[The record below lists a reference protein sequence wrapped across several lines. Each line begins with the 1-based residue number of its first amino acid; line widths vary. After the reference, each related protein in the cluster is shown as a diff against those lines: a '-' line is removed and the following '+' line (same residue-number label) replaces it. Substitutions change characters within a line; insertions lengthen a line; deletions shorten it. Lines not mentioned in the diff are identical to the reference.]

1 MNRKLYK
8 SAILEFG
15 GENSE
20 DGYQAGGP
28 LKRPA
33 CAFFH
38 IELGIDIVGVEAL
51 SAALSASRWVLPNPA
66 GVTGSINS
74 PITP

>member
-28 LKRPA
+28 LNGLRA
-33 CAFFH
+33 LFY